1 MTARDYLEHIQ
12 QMDSAI
18 TIKTRLMEGFIKDAQ
33 RADKRQRYF
42 EQGINISASLKPDCI
57 KGDPQ
62 YSRVED
68 AAVNL
73 ADATPSERAQELWD
87 RVTAINNAI
96 AADTDRLIDT
106 KRAAVQLID
115 ELPTARYREILLNH
129 FVNGFDLDKVAKL
142 MHYNEKY
149 VYEILAS
156 ALDEFE
162 EMYQGR
168 EEGEM

>member
-1 MTARDYLEHIQ
+1 MNAKEFLEHIQ

-18 TIKTRLMEGFIKDAQ
+18 NTKIKLAEGFIKDAQ

-42 EQGINISASLKPDCI
+42 EQGINISASLKPDPI
-57 KGDPQ
+57 KGDPCF
-62 YSRVED
+62 SRVED

-129 FVNGFDLDKVAKL
+129 FVNGLDLEKVSKL

-162 EMYQGR
+162 EMYQKKKPPG
-168 EEGEM
+168 